1 MTWTDGPLLGFD
13 TETTGVDTDHDRI
26 VTAALVRRDR
36 DGTHVRTW
44 LVDPGVEIPEG
55 ASAIHGI
62 STEHARAHGVEPRG
76 ALDEIAAAIADAVR
90 EGIPVVAYNASFDLC
105 LLEAELRRHDLPTVE
120 DRLGGELRPVIDPL
134 VLDRAED
141 RYRSGKRKLV
151 DLCGVYQV
159 VDTGSLHTADV
170 DVVATLDVLE
180 RIVGRFPHLGDLDLV
195 SLHDYQVTAHR
206 AWAEAFNAW
215 RTERGH
221 TGPGAE
227 SAWPSR
233 AATRATAVVAATVGG
248 PAGEVPAVR
257 APEPGVSAAAGPEP
271 VRSDAVDAPEPAP
284 EPARAPAAAATSRGL
299 AARVAGR
306 IATQPALPVA
316 VTPEPVAIR
325 HDPARD
331 RRFTGRPV
339 QDTLIA

>member
-36 DGTHVRTW
+36 DGTHVQTW

-62 STEHARAHGVEPRG
+62 STEHAREHGVEPRG
-76 ALDEIAAAIADAVR
+76 ALDEIAAAIAEAVR
-90 EGIPVVAYNASFDLC
+90 DGVPVVAYNASFDLC
-105 LLEAELRRHDLPTVE
+105 LLESELRRHDLPTVE

-159 VDTGSLHTADV
+159 VDTGDLHTADV

-215 RTERGH
+215 RAERGH

-227 SAWPSR
+227 STWPSR
-233 AATRATAVVAATVGG
+233 AASR
-248 PAGEVPAVR
+248 
-257 APEPGVSAAAGPEP
+257 
-271 VRSDAVDAPEPAP
+271 
-284 EPARAPAAAATSRGL
+284 AAAATGAPGTGAPLEPLAAPAAPGPAAEPAPAPSPGL
-299 AARVAGR
+299 AARLTGR
-306 IATQPALPVA
+306 YATQPALPVP

-331 RRFTGRPV
+331 RRFAGRPI

>member
-26 VTAALVRRDR
+26 VTAALVRRDAA
-36 DGTHVRTW
+36 GTHVRTW

-62 STEHARAHGVEPRG
+62 STEHARTHGVAPRG
-76 ALDEIAAAIADAVR
+76 ALEEIATAIADAVR
-90 EGIPVVAYNASFDLC
+90 EGVPVVAYNASFDLC

-215 RTERGH
+215 RAERGH

-227 SAWPSR
+227 SCWPSR
-233 AATRATAVVAATVGG
+233 AASRVAPADAELVAAATAVVGTVVAATATGV
-248 PAGEVPAVR
+248 VPAR
-257 APEPGVSAAAGPEP
+257 N
-271 VRSDAVDAPEPAP
+271 
-284 EPARAPAAAATSRGL
+284 L
-299 AARVAGR
+299 AARPTGR
-306 IATQPALPVA
+306 IATQPALPVP

-325 HDPARD
+325 HDPDRD
-331 RRFTGRPV
+331 RRFAGRPI